1 MSGRSGTLRIGKIA
15 GTHGIRGHLRVQTFS
30 EEYEALMALESVMLK
45 GPDGRM
51 DSFELASARP
61 HGKKAVIALKGYD
74 NINQVLHL
82 VGREIFADRE
92 QFPVLPDGEYYW
104 CDIIGIKVYL
114 DTGEFLGEITDIIP
128 TGSNDVYV
136 VQAEG
141 KEVLVPAIESV
152 VVSIDPEKGLMRVS
166 LLEGLLDL

>member
-1 MSGRSGTLRIGKIA
+1 MSGRSGTLLIGKIA

-30 EEYEALMALESVMLK
+30 EEYEALMALDTVMLK
-45 GPDGRM
+45 GPDGQM
-51 DSFELASARP
+51 ESFELSSARP

-82 VGREIFADRE
+82 VGREIYADRG
-92 QFPVLPDGEYYW
+92 QLPVLPDGEYYW
-104 CDIIGIKVYL
+104 CDIIGLKVYL
-114 DTGEFLGEITDIIP
+114 DSGDFLGEITDIIP

-152 VVSIDPEKGLMRVS
+152 VLSISPEEGVMRVN